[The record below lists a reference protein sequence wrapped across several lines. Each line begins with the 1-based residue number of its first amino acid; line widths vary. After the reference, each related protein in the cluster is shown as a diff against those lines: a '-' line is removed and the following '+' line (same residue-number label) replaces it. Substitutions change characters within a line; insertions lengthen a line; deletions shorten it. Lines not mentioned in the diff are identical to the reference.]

1 MVETFAIFGEAA
13 CRRYEDTGKLPT
25 EYWLKRNDGQV
36 RYFIFNTK
44 GEYDAF
50 VRGMNNT
57 IGCQNAQV
65 VQGKFIKTPQCKH
78 CDHWQSFFSDK
89 EGKVFCPDSTQYP
102 IRTVFMS
109 EMNRNITLG
118 TTALNNL
125 LLVDGN
131 YISEEARQ
139 VDEQIFAYLSNEEM
153 RFPDEDLIIFI
164 NDNIL

>member
-1 MVETFAIFGEAA
+1 
-13 CRRYEDTGKLPT
+13 
-25 EYWLKRNDGQV
+25 
-36 RYFIFNTK
+36 
-44 GEYDAF
+44 
-50 VRGMNNT
+50 
-57 IGCQNAQV
+57 
-65 VQGKFIKTPQCKH
+65 
-78 CDHWQSFFSDK
+78 
-89 EGKVFCPDSTQYP
+89 
-102 IRTVFMS
+102 MS